1 MMTDGLMALGAL
13 GLILLGMEWMT
24 LGLKKAAGNNL
35 VTGLQ
40 RWTGKP
46 VHGLLIGTVTT
57 VAVQSS
63 TAVTVTTIGFVNAN
77 LLSLRNA
84 AYVIYGSNV
93 GTSFTGWFVAL
104 VGLQFKI
111 DALALPLIGIGILVK
126 SFVKQRGWQGS
137 GQGLAGFGLM
147 FLGIGLL
154 KDSFDAAFVNI
165 EFGWLVGIGWL
176 GLLLAVLIGAL
187 LTTVMQAS
195 AAVIALVITAVAS
208 GVVPLSLGAA
218 FVIGSNLGTTST
230 AILSALAATAK
241 AKRLAMLHVI
251 FNVIT
256 AVVALILL
264 QPLLW
269 LLLWLQQMLFDV
281 HHAAF
286 SLALFHTLFNILGVL
301 LMWPISDRLVLWLNG
316 RFRRQPSDR
325 LRMLD
330 QSSLAIPALAL
341 KTLTMEQQHVL
352 QQLCRLAGSMDHKPM
367 EQSVLDELRQSQ
379 RTIAQFSSQLG
390 QQPLHS
396 AESDLLNALA
406 KSQLRVEL
414 LLQML
419 PQLEH
424 RFEHDRAG
432 IRLEAEF
439 WRQLAALDLPA
450 GTGQISALYRD
461 ISRWRAAQKQQ
472 LVAPAQLSVAL
483 HSGHGGEWL
492 LRLAELRRFDHHLT
506 KAMLGVGQIQHY
518 YEQQQEIVPSQTKPG
533 EPNAS

>member
-1 MMTDGLMALGAL
+1 MINDGLMALGAL

-40 RWTGKP
+40 RWTGRP
-46 VHGLLIGTVTT
+46 LQGLAIGTFAT

-77 LLSLRNA
+77 LVSLRNA

-111 DALALPLIGIGILVK
+111 DALALPLIGVGILLK
-126 SFVKQRGWQGS
+126 SFVKSRVWQGS
-137 GQGLAGFGLM
+137 GQGVAGFGLM

-154 KDSFDAAFVNI
+154 KTSFDAAFVNL
-165 EFGWLVGIGWL
+165 EFGWLVEIGIW

-241 AKRLAMLHVI
+241 AKRLAMLHLI

-256 AVVALILL
+256 AIVALLLL

-269 LLLWLQQMLFDV
+269 LLLWLQYQLFDV

-286 SLALFHTLFNILGVL
+286 SLALFHTLFNLLGVL

-341 KTLTMEQQHVL
+341 KTLTMEQQHQV
-352 QQLCRLAGSMDHKPM
+352 QQLCRLAANLAHKPLDR
-367 EQSVLDELRQSQ
+367 SALDELRQLQ
-379 RTIAQFSSQLG
+379 RDIASFTNQLG
-390 QQPLHS
+390 QQPLQS
-396 AESDLLNALA
+396 AEAQLLNRLA
-406 KSQLRVEL
+406 KSQLRFEL

-424 RFEHDRAG
+424 RFEQQRPA
-432 IRLEAEF
+432 IQSQAEF
-439 WRQLAALDLPA
+439 WRALAALDLPA
-450 GTGQISALYRD
+450 ASGQISVLYRD
-461 ISRWRAAQKQQ
+461 ISRKRVEQKQQ
-472 LVAPAQLSVAL
+472 LLTPEQLSSHL
-483 HSGHGGEWL
+483 HSGQGGELL

-506 KAMLGVGQIQHY
+506 KCMLSIAQLQNA
-518 YEQQQEIVPSQTKPG
+518 YEQQELLPTETG
-533 EPNAS
+533 ELHAH